1 MNQLALDRY
10 SLSSNLGDRVIIN
23 RSSENKDS
31 VYSRRVNYLNNSAP
45 SQNLTSQTTRGGKSQ
60 TQQHH
65 DSSKQN
71 VQLPFNNISNVMKG
85 GYAQRSGNPVCQSAG
100 GVMSSKL
107 EKRRRR

>member
-10 SLSSNLGDRVIIN
+10 SLSSNLGERVIIN

-45 SQNLTSQTTRGGKSQ
+45 SQNLTAQTTRGNKSQ

-65 DSSKQN
+65 DSSKAN
-71 VQLPFNNISNVMKG
+71 VQLKYNNISNVIKG
-85 GYAQRSGNPVCQSAG
+85 GYAQRNGNPVCPEAG
-100 GVMSSKL
+100 GIMSSKL
-107 EKRRRR
+107 EKRRRS